1 MNYIEFKKYFPFVFF
16 IGVMIILHSVMGLNG
31 DDIKY
36 AKVLANQSLVDYI
49 HFRYY
54 NWSSRL
60 IIDGLIVIL
69 TRQNMIIWKI
79 LDIVVY
85 TFGVYYII
93 KFVSKDYSKKIACFG
108 ILLFLMYPF
117 YEMASAGWIS
127 TTLNYSWCFA
137 FGIISFLPL
146 IYESQG
152 EKINRYVYVV
162 SFLALIFATNQE
174 QSAALVFAFNAL
186 YLLHCLI
193 GKKRI
198 NRFNALALMIAAL
211 ALIFIISC
219 PGNDLRFA
227 HEVAYWYPGFDSLPV
242 LYKCYLG
249 LVTTFGT
256 LIQQKIIFPL
266 FYILLNV
273 CVFVKSKNRFLKY
286 FCLFNIFLILFI
298 TIFVAFIDIADL
310 QTSLK
315 SFGSLSKFVESSQLM
330 IVPEIFK
337 HIIDSVP
344 FITQTLTLFTYE
356 GIPVPGI
363 HSTGIVIISLYM
375 LISSLIM
382 LVKAFSKNLL
392 PFFIFLGGF
401 VSRFIVGF
409 SPVIFPSG
417 ARVTIFLY
425 VALITLAL
433 MLIKQLYDENSI
445 PSRWQFILEKAL
457 IVIAVLNCFVVFAIS
472 FIKYGIL

>member
-1 MNYIEFKKYFPFVFF
+1 MKYMFKKYFPFVFF
-16 IGVMIILHSVMGLNG
+16 IGVMLILHSIMGLNG
-31 DDIKY
+31 DDIRY

-60 IIDGLIVIL
+60 IIDSLIVIL
-69 TRQNMIIWKI
+69 ARQNMIIWKI

-93 KFVSKDYSKKIACFG
+93 KFVCKNYSKKIAGFG

-137 FGIISFLPL
+137 FGIISLLPL

-152 EKINRYVYVV
+152 EKINWYVYAV

-174 QSAALVFAFNAL
+174 QSAVLIFAFNAL

-193 GKKRI
+193 SKKRI
-198 NRFNALALMIAAL
+198 NRFNALALMITTL
-211 ALIFIISC
+211 ALIFILSC

-227 HEVAYWYPGFDSLPV
+227 QEVSYWFPGFDNLPV

-249 LVTTFGT
+249 LVTTFGV
-256 LIQQKIIFPL
+256 LIHQKIIFPI
-266 FYILLNV
+266 FYILLNA
-273 CVFVKSKNRFLKY
+273 CVFIKSKNRFLKY

-298 TIFVAFIDIADL
+298 TIFVSFIDIADL

-315 SFGSLSKFVESSQLM
+315 SLGNLSKIAENSQLM
-330 IVPEIFK
+330 FVPEIFK

-344 FITQTLTLFTYE
+344 LITQTLNLFAYE
-356 GIPVPGI
+356 GIPIFGI
-363 HSTGIVIISLYM
+363 YSTGIVIISIYM
-375 LISSLIM
+375 LISSFIL
-382 LVKAFSKNLL
+382 LVKAFTKNLL

-425 VALITLAL
+425 VALITLTL
-433 MLIKQLYDENSI
+433 MLIKQLYDENLI
-445 PSRWQFILEKAL
+445 PSRWQFILEKSFM
-457 IVIAVLNCFVVFAIS
+457 VISLLNCFVVFAIS
-472 FIKYGIL
+472 FVKYGIL